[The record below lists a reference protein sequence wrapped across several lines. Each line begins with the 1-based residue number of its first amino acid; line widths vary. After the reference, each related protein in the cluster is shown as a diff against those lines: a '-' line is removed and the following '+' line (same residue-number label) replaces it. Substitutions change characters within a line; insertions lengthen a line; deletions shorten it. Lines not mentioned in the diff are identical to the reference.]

1 MNPARPARRALGG
14 ALLFLCAGICATAYA
29 QNSTWPEKPIRMIV
43 PFAPGGGTD
52 VTVRIVAPRLQ
63 EALGQP
69 VVADYKPG
77 AGTMIG
83 TEFTARAAPDGYTIM
98 IASASHALNP
108 ALHSKV
114 PYHPTRDFQALTMG
128 VTFPFILAVNNA
140 QPVGSVKDLIAL
152 AKAKPDAL
160 SFASSGVGSTP
171 HLAGEVFKSMTGTQ
185 MVHVAYKGGGLALA
199 DVIAGQVPLTF
210 STAVETLPQVRAGK
224 LRGLAVSSSKRSAAA
239 PDLPTIAEAGVPGYD
254 VTGWYV
260 FLAPAATPRPIVERL
275 SSEIGRILRLPA
287 VREQLIANAAEPWAT
302 TPSQAQDYVANE
314 TARWAQVI
322 RQANIKP
329 D

>member
-1 MNPARPARRALGG
+1 
-14 ALLFLCAGICATAYA
+14 
-29 QNSTWPEKPIRMIV
+29 
-43 PFAPGGGTD
+43 
-52 VTVRIVAPRLQ
+52 
-63 EALGQP
+63 
-69 VVADYKPG
+69 
-77 AGTMIG
+77 
-83 TEFTARAAPDGYTIM
+83 
-98 IASASHALNP
+98 
-108 ALHSKV
+108 
-114 PYHPTRDFQALTMG
+114 MG

-171 HLAGEVFKSMTGTQ
+171 HLAGEVFKSMTGAR

-239 PDLPTIAEAGVPGYD
+239 PELPTIAEAGVPGYD

-275 SSEIGRILRLPA
+275 SNEIGRILRLPA

-302 TPSQAQDYVANE
+302 TPAQAQEYVASE